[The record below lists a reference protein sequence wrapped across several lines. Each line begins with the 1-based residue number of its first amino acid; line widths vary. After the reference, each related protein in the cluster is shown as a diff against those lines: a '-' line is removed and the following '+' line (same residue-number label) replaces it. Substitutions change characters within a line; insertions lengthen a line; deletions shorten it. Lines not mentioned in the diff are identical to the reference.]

1 MGFRSALKGGGLF
14 TGDGTLGQ
22 FTFSAIAPGAK
33 KAGEW
38 AYIVLAFTQDGKQK
52 EDTQHLFLGG
62 ADQYQFKEGGTEA
75 ISLNDK
81 TGEPAPKSR
90 IGKKTP
96 AGLFFRTLYAAA
108 DAAGVDLDTVLPDID
123 AGEALDFSA
132 LSGARVSLGQEVDV
146 KGTAEKGKRQGSDG
160 NEYDRT
166 NTVVESFYSLGDG
179 DVKPATKG
187 GKPAAGKAGKPKAE
201 DTSVRDAADAVVEAL
216 IADAKKADKKN
227 KTGETPV
234 SKFKMAVLRSADIDK
249 GIKDAVSKL
258 LASEAY
264 RTDAVERGVF
274 AYDEEGETV
283 AEA

>member
-22 FTFSAIAPGAK
+22 FVFSAIAPGEK
-33 KAGEW
+33 KAGKW
-38 AYIVLAFTQDGKQK
+38 AYIVLAFKADGKEK

-62 ADQYQFKEGGTEA
+62 AKQYQFEEGGTEA
-75 ISLNDK
+75 ISVDEK
-81 TGEPAPKSR
+81 TGEPTPKSR

-108 DAAGVDLDTVLPDID
+108 DAADTDLDSVLPDID

-132 LSGARVSLGQEVDV
+132 IAGARVSLGQEVDV
-146 KGTAEKGKRQGSDG
+146 KATADLGKRKGSDG

-166 NTVVESFYSLGDG
+166 NTTVESFYSLGEG
-179 DVKPATKG
+179 GGGAKSG
-187 GKPAAGKAGKPKAE
+187 GKPAAGKAKGGKKE
-201 DTSVRDAADAVVEAL
+201 DTSIRDAADAVVLGL
-216 IADAKKADKKN
+216 IADAQKADKKN

-234 SKFKMAVLRSADIDK
+234 SKFKMAVLRNTDIAK
-249 GIKDAVSKL
+249 GDKDAVQKL
-258 LASEAY
+258 LASDDY
-264 RTDAVERGVF
+264 KTDAVERGVF

-283 AEA
+283 AAA